1 MGEIRRGSCLCGT
14 VSYSLNGP
22 LRPMIVCHCIQCRK
36 MSGHFTAA
44 TQSLASDVE
53 IQGESLRWYRSSD
66 IAERG
71 FCVTC
76 GGTLFWR
83 RFDSPKISIYAGTLD
98 GETGLEATAQIHAD
112 MKGDY
117 YDLPNFPVIDQA
129 ELK

>member
-1 MGEIRRGSCLCGT
+1 MSETRHGSCLCGAVT
-14 VSYSLNGP
+14 YVLSGP

-53 IQGESLRWYRSSD
+53 ITGASLKWYRSSD

-71 FCVTC
+71 FCDTC
-76 GGTLFWR
+76 GSTLFWR
-83 RFDSPKISIYAGTLD
+83 RFDNPRISIYAGTLD
-98 GETGLEATAQIHAD
+98 GVTGLRESAQIHAD

-117 YDLPNFPVIDQA
+117 YNLPDLPVMDQSA
-129 ELK
+129 LR

>member
-1 MGEIRRGSCLCGT
+1 MTEPLRGSCLCGAVT
-14 VSYSLNGP
+14 YELRGP

-53 IQGESLRWYRSSD
+53 ITGEALKWYRSSD

-71 FCVTC
+71 FCGTC
-76 GGTLFWR
+76 GSTLFWR
-83 RFDSPKISIYAGTLD
+83 RFDNPRISIYAGTLD
-98 GETGLEATAQIHAD
+98 GTTGLQASAQIHAD

-117 YDLPNFPVIDQA
+117 YDLPDLPVIDQG